1 MSGCSSVWPESSAWN
16 REVVGS
22 NPTAQTI
29 CGSGEAGR
37 HVRLRTGFLVSV
49 GSSPSF
55 RTKFPC
61 SSAVEWVTVNHLTL
75 VRFQAR
81 EPAAGSSMVEH
92 HSDKVVV
99 AGSTPALPTIAKVC
113 SIVVVR
119 RSPKPLTGVRFAA
132 GLPNVK
138 EEKCW

>member
-1 MSGCSSVWPESSAWN
+1 MSGCSSVWLERLAWDQKV
-16 REVVGS
+16 EGS
-22 NPTAQTI
+22 NPSIQTI

-81 EPAAGSSMVEH
+81 EPAAGSSKVEH
-92 HSDKVVV
+92 CSDKAVV
-99 AGSTPALPTIAKVC
+99 AGSSPALPTITKAC

-138 EEKCW
+138 EGQCL